1 LFTFPRGKGLLPTI
15 RFPFPLG
22 KGLGVRLSATFTTP
36 AANSGWTGDELAR
49 AKRLATNLPAD
60 RDTQIFAVRAPGRI
74 NLIGEHTDYSGL
86 PVLPVAIDRSTI
98 VVATANTTGEIEVT
112 NADPAW
118 PSRHFA
124 IERQIPPYETGDW
137 ANYVKAAIQGVIDRF
152 PTHALRGASMV
163 VDGRV
168 PPAAGLSSSSA
179 LTVSIAM
186 AFMAV
191 NQLEL
196 DPLEAATMVA
206 RSERYVG
213 THGGGMDQAASIF
226 GRRDHALFIEF
237 DPLRVRAIKMPAN
250 AALVV
255 ADSRQVADKSGTMRA
270 EYNRR
275 VVECS
280 LAARILGRALKLDGV
295 KILGDIVRAL
305 PGWNASE
312 LVEKLAVTSPAQ
324 LDADLKDAAN
334 ILGVTQNALVADLLG
349 QGPTQIALDPNRPL
363 EVLKRARHV
372 LTETERV
379 IRAANI
385 LEAGRLDEMGAL
397 MNASHASLAD
407 DFECSTQRLDALV
420 ECAHRGGALGARLTG
435 AGFGGSIVA
444 LCNVSNADAV
454 IESIDRG
461 YYAKQFPGAPPENW
475 RAVLHAG
482 PGASVIDLS
491 ATA

>member
-1 LFTFPRGKGLLPTI
+1 
-15 RFPFPLG
+15 
-22 KGLGVRLSATFTTP
+22 LSATFTTP
-36 AANSGWTGDELAR
+36 AANSAGWAAEELAR
-49 AKRLATNLPAD
+49 AQRLATNLRID
-60 RDTQIFAVRAPGRI
+60 RATQILAVRAPGRV

-86 PVLPVAIDRSTI
+86 PVLPVAINRSTI
-98 VVATANTTGEIEVT
+98 VVATANTSGEIEVT

-118 PSRHFA
+118 PSRRFA
-124 IERQIPPYETGDW
+124 IERQISPYETGDW
-137 ANYVKAAIQGVIDRF
+137 ANYVKASIQGVIDNF
-152 PTHALRGASMV
+152 PRHALSGASMV

-179 LTVSIAM
+179 LTVSISM

-250 AALVV
+250 AALVI
-255 ADSRQVADKSGTMRA
+255 ADSRQIADKSGTMRA

-295 KILGDIVRAL
+295 TILGDVVRAL
-305 PGWNASE
+305 PEWNAAD
-312 LVEKLAVTSPAQ
+312 LVEKLVAAAPAQ
-324 LDADLKDAAN
+324 LGADLKDAAN
-334 ILGVTQNALVADLLG
+334 ILGVTQNALDADLLG
-349 QGPTQIALDPNRPL
+349 QGPTRIALDPNRPL

-372 LTETERV
+372 LSETERV
-379 IRAANI
+379 IRAAKV
-385 LEAGRLDEMGAL
+385 LQAGRLDEMGTL

-407 DFECSTQRLDALV
+407 DFECSTQRLDEIV

-444 LCNVSNADAV
+444 LCDVSNADAV

-461 YYAKQFPGAPPENW
+461 YYAKHYPAAPPENW

-482 PGASVIDLS
+482 PGASVLDLS

>member
-1 LFTFPRGKGLLPTI
+1 MPATI
-15 RFPFPLG
+15 
-22 KGLGVRLSATFTTP
+22 TTH
-36 AANSGWTGDELAR
+36 ASNSNRWHPDELDR
-49 AKRLATNLPAD
+49 AERLAAKLRGSVNP
-60 RDTQIFAVRAPGRI
+60 RIFAARAPGRV

-98 VVATANTTGEIEVT
+98 VAAAANTTREIQLE

-118 PSRHFA
+118 PSRRFA

-137 ANYVKAAIQGVIDRF
+137 ANYVKASIQGVIDRF
-152 PTHALRGASMV
+152 PAHQLRGASMI

-179 LTVSIAM
+179 LTVSTAL

-196 DPLEAATMVA
+196 DPLETATMVA

-213 THGGGMDQAASIF
+213 THGGGMDQAVSIL

-255 ADSRQVADKSGTMRA
+255 ADTREVADKSGKVRA

-295 KILGDIVRAL
+295 TILGDVIRAL
-305 PGWNASE
+305 PEWNAAN
-312 LVEKLAVTSPAQ
+312 LVERLASAAPAR
-324 LDADLKDAAN
+324 LNADLKEGAN
-334 ILGVTQNALVADLLG
+334 ILGVSQPALDAALLG
-349 QGPTQIALDPNRPL
+349 HGPTRIALDSSRPL
-363 EVLKRARHV
+363 EILKRARHV
-372 LTETERV
+372 LSETERV
-379 IRAANI
+379 IRAAGV
-385 LEAGRLDEMGAL
+385 LEAGRLDEMGTL
-397 MNASHASLAD
+397 MNASHQSLAD
-407 DFECSTQRLDALV
+407 DFECSTARLDAIV
-420 ECAHRGGALGARLTG
+420 ECARRGGALGARLTG
-435 AGFGGSIVA
+435 AGFGGAIVA
-444 LCNVSNADAV
+444 LCDVSNAAAV

-461 YYAKQFPGAPPENW
+461 YFAKQFPTAAPESW

-482 PGASVIDLS
+482 AGASVIDLS
-491 ATA
+491 ASA

>member
-1 LFTFPRGKGLLPTI
+1 MVQTEKEAAMSLPD
-15 RFPFPLG
+15 
-22 KGLGVRLSATFTTP
+22 
-36 AANSGWTGDELAR
+36 GWDDEELAR
-49 AKRLATNLPAD
+49 ASKLAHQVRGDA
-60 RDTQIFAVRAPGRI
+60 RIVACRAPGRV

-86 PVLPVAIDRSTI
+86 PVLPVAINRSTI
-98 VVATANTTGEIEVT
+98 VVAAANTTGEIEVS

-118 PSRHFA
+118 PSRRFA

-137 ANYVKAAIQGVIDRF
+137 ANYVKAAIQGVIDHF
-152 PTHALRGASMV
+152 PKRHLRGMSMV

-179 LTVSIAM
+179 LTVSTAM
-186 AFMAV
+186 ACMAV

-196 DPLEAATMVA
+196 DPLETATMVA

-213 THGGGMDQAASIF
+213 THGGGMDQSVSIL

-237 DPLRVRAIKMPAN
+237 DPLRVRAIKMPAT

-255 ADSRQVADKSGTMRA
+255 ADTRQIADKSGTVRV

-280 LAARILGRALKLDGV
+280 LAARILGHVLKLDSV
-295 KILGDIVRAL
+295 TILGDVVRAQ
-305 PGWNASE
+305 PDWNASD
-312 LVEKLAVTSPAQ
+312 LARKLAAASPAR
-324 LDADLKDAAN
+324 LDADLKQAAS
-334 ILGVTQNALVADLLG
+334 ILDVTQSELDAQLLG
-349 QGPTQIALDPNRPL
+349 QGSNRIALDSNRPL

-372 LTETERV
+372 LSETERV
-379 IRAANI
+379 IRAAEA
-385 LEAGRLDEMGAL
+385 LEAGRLDEMGTL
-397 MNASHASLAD
+397 MNASHESLAD
-407 DFECSTQRLDALV
+407 DFECSTARLDAIV
-420 ECAHRGGALGARLTG
+420 ECARRGGALGARLTG

-444 LCNVSNADAV
+444 LCDVSNADEV

-461 YYAKQFPGAPPENW
+461 YYAKQYPGASPKSW

-482 PGASVIDLS
+482 AGASVIDLR
-491 ATA
+491 TA

>member
-1 LFTFPRGKGLLPTI
+1 MTLPD
-15 RFPFPLG
+15 
-22 KGLGVRLSATFTTP
+22 
-36 AANSGWTGDELAR
+36 GWDAEEQAR
-49 AKRLATNLPAD
+49 VKRLATKLRTDHA
-60 RDTQIFAVRAPGRI
+60 TQIIAVRAPGRV

-98 VVATANTTGEIEVT
+98 VVAAANTTGEIEVT

-118 PSRHFA
+118 PSRRFA

-137 ANYVKAAIQGVIDRF
+137 ADYVKAAIQGVIDRF
-152 PTHALRGASMV
+152 PTHALRGASIV

-186 AFMAV
+186 AFMAS

-255 ADSRQVADKSGTMRA
+255 ADSRQIADKSGTVRA

-280 LAARILGRALKLDGV
+280 LAARILGRALKLDGAT
-295 KILGDIVRAL
+295 ILGDVVRAY
-305 PGWNASE
+305 PAWNAVE
-312 LVEKLAVTSPAQ
+312 LVEKLAATSPAQ
-324 LDADLKDAAN
+324 LGANLKDAAN
-334 ILGVTQNALVADLLG
+334 ILGVTQNALDADLLG
-349 QGPTQIALDPNRPL
+349 QGPTRIALDPTRPL

-372 LTETERV
+372 LSETERV
-379 IRAANI
+379 IHAATV
-385 LEAGRLDEMGAL
+385 LEAGRLDEMGTL
-397 MNASHASLAD
+397 MDASHQSLAD
-407 DFECSTQRLDALV
+407 DFECSTQRLDEIV
-420 ECAHRGGALGARLTG
+420 ECARRGGALGARLTG

-444 LCNVSNADAV
+444 LCEVSNAAAV

-461 YYAKQFPGAPPENW
+461 YYAKQYPGAAPENW

-482 PGASVIDLS
+482 AGASVIDMR